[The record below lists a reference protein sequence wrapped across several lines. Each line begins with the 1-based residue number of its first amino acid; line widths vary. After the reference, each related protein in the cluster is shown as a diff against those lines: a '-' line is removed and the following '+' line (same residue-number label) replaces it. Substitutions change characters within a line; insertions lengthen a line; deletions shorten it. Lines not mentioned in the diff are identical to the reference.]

1 MTALNSAP
9 GRIPDITPHQH
20 RRAGIWRAAQA
31 QQHPELDPAETTREL
46 LYEVGILPDPHALR
60 RQKYHSRLAGGQKG
74 PGQ

>member
-1 MTALNSAP
+1 MTNLKAP
-9 GRIPDITPHQH
+9 DRIPETTPDQH
-20 RRAGIWRAAQA
+20 RRAGIRCAAQA

-74 PGQ
+74 AGQ